1 LIDRMN
7 ALELYDNVSLR
18 CSRMTTRAYSTSFS
32 LGIRCLHES
41 LRDPIYSIY
50 GFVRFGDEIV
60 DTFHSS
66 DKVRLL
72 EKFKRD
78 TYEAIEQGIS
88 LNPIL
93 HSFQQ
98 VVNRFGIEHDVIEQF
113 LKSME
118 MDITMTSHDQSS
130 YEEYILG
137 SAEVVGLMCLRV
149 FCDGDDKQYQEL
161 KPSAMKLGSAF
172 QKINFLRDLN
182 ADYNGMGRVYF
193 PGVDL
198 SSFDH
203 TTKELIE
210 KDIAH
215 DFRLGFEG
223 ILKLPRKS
231 RFGVYMAYVYYK
243 AFLRKIM
250 NTPAQ
255 NVIQARIR
263 IRNRQKIRLL
273 FTSYLRHQ
281 FNLIA

>member
-1 LIDRMN
+1 MN
-7 ALELYDNVSLR
+7 ALQLYDRVSLR

-60 DTFHSS
+60 DTFHET
-66 DKVRLL
+66 DKTYLL
-72 EKFKRD
+72 NKFRQD
-78 TYEAIEQGIS
+78 TFEAIDQKIS

-93 HSFQQ
+93 HSFQK
-98 VVNRFGIEHDVIEQF
+98 VVNRYGIERVVIEQF

-118 MDITMTSHDQSS
+118 MDITMKSHDQAS
-130 YEEYILG
+130 YQEYILG

-149 FCDGDDKQYQEL
+149 FCDGNDAQYQEL
-161 KPSAMKLGSAF
+161 KPAAMKLGSAF

-182 ADYNGMGRVYF
+182 ADFNGMGRVYF

-198 SSFDH
+198 TNFDH
-203 TTKELIE
+203 HTKELIE
-210 KDIAH
+210 KDITH
-215 DFRLGFEG
+215 DFNLGFQG
-223 ILKLPRKS
+223 ILNLPRKS

-243 AFLRKIM
+243 ALLRKIM

-255 NVIQARIR
+255 NVIQSRIR

>member
-1 LIDRMN
+1 MN
-7 ALELYDNVSLR
+7 ALQLYDRVSLR

-60 DTFHSS
+60 DTFHET
-66 DKVRLL
+66 DKTYLL
-72 EKFKRD
+72 NKFRQD
-78 TYEAIEQGIS
+78 TFEAIDQKIS

-93 HSFQQ
+93 HSFQK
-98 VVNRFGIEHDVIEQF
+98 VVNRYGIERAVIEQF

-118 MDITMTSHDQSS
+118 MDITMKSHDQAS
-130 YEEYILG
+130 YQEYILG

-149 FCDGDDKQYQEL
+149 FCDGNDEQYQEL
-161 KPSAMKLGSAF
+161 KPAAMKLGSAF

-182 ADYNGMGRVYF
+182 ADFNGMGRVYF

-198 SSFDH
+198 TNFDH
-203 TTKELIE
+203 HTKELIE
-210 KDIAH
+210 KDITH
-215 DFRLGFEG
+215 DFNLGFQG
-223 ILKLPRKS
+223 ILNLPRKS

-243 AFLRKIM
+243 ALLRKIM

-255 NVIQARIR
+255 NVIQSRIR